1 MIKMLV
7 PTGISNQPPKYDT
20 NNVTIEAMANEL
32 ALLQLGDFEP
42 LDIKINV
49 EEFKKEIAAFD
60 TDWVDYLPRADTV
73 NNRQGLT
80 LTNMPGQGH
89 TGVPSL
95 AEACAKEKRRVSELE
110 FNQPTDVY
118 NQCYSLQPFLNEFRP
133 LGRTFLVK
141 CNQGGH
147 FVPHRDH
154 PSMPREVFRLAVFLD
169 NVGPLDYDWLMDDRK
184 LYIEPGRVYYI
195 NTRKTHRTISWVD
208 NSVHLIMNLPFTNNN
223 VAKVISHLQHRH

>member
-1 MIKMLV
+1 MIV
-7 PTGISNQPPKYDT
+7 PDGISGQRPSFNSSFVSPQT
-20 NNVTIEAMANEL
+20 VANEL

-49 EEFKKEIAAFD
+49 EDFQREITQFKD
-60 TDWVDYLPRADTV
+60 DWQVYLPRPDRP

-80 LTNMPGQGH
+80 LTNMPGKGH
-89 TGVPSL
+89 KGVPSL
-95 AEACAKEKRRVSELE
+95 AEACAQENRKVSELE
-110 FNQPTDVY
+110 FNEPTDVY
-118 NQCYSLQPFLNEFRP
+118 KKCFSLQPFLNEFQP

-141 CNQGGH
+141 SNIGGY

-154 PSMPREVFRLAVFLD
+154 PSMPRDVFRLAVFLT

-195 NTRKTHRTISWVD
+195 NTRKTHRTISWVND
-208 NSVHLIMNLPFTNNN
+208 SIHLIMNLPFDGKN
-223 VAKVISHLQHRH
+223 VSKVISHLQHRH